1 MSNVAEGTMV
11 KRGHATAIEQKAEK
25 LKPRHLRFLQN
36 YFSNGFNATKAYENA
51 GFQVKNSDIAAVN
64 ASKLLR
70 NAKVNEIL
78 ELIKEEGAVILK
90 GLVPKAAL
98 QLGKVLDDPKQKGG
112 TKIAAAREVLDRAG
126 LIPPPEAKPDQSF
139 NIQINIVEK
148 KRNRDI
154 RASQVPTGGIKGV

>member
-1 MSNVAEGTMV
+1 MFCKV
-11 KRGHATAIEQKAEK
+11 I
-25 LKPRHLRFLQN
+25 
-36 YFSNGFNATKAYENA
+36 Y
-51 GFQVKNSDIAAVN
+51 
-64 ASKLLR
+64 KLLR

-98 QLGKVLDDPKQKGG
+98 QLGKVLDDPKQRGG

-126 LIPPPEAKPDQSF
+126 LIPPPEAKPEQSF

-148 KRNRDI
+148 KRDKDI
-154 RASQVPTGGIKGV
+154 RASQVPT